1 MKNIKRFII
10 PIFIPHAGCPH
21 RCLFC
26 DQQAVTSAGD
36 GKITRQHIVETV
48 KSYTET
54 RPDWDRDIE
63 LAYFGGSFTSL
74 PMKRQLDLLKIG
86 GELIDEG
93 MIDAL
98 RVSTRPDSISD
109 KVLGF
114 LSEYGVRTIELGIQ
128 SMSDHVLEMSE
139 RGHTAEDTRKAAS
152 LINRHGFDL
161 IAQIMPGLPGD
172 TEETIISTADDVV
185 SLAPMGVRIYPAV
198 VIRNTEMERLYREG
212 LYEPLTLDQAV
223 HITGQIVRTFQEHNI
238 PVIRIG
244 LSHSKELE
252 KRVVAG
258 PYHES
263 LGALVMEGMMAE
275 RIENVV
281 GALKHIPDPLVI
293 RVNPKLVG
301 AAVGGKKRTIR
312 RLERIHNLNR
322 VKITGDQ
329 FLTEEEIVI
338 ENL

>member
-1 MKNIKRFII
+1 MKNLKRFII

-26 DQQAVTSAGD
+26 DQQAITSAGTV
-36 GKITRQHIVETV
+36 KLTAKHIAETV
-48 KSYTET
+48 KSYTDT

-63 LAYFGGSFTSL
+63 LAFFGGSFTSL

-86 GELIDEG
+86 GELIDAG
-93 MIDAL
+93 LIDAL
-98 RVSTRPDSISD
+98 RVSTRPDAISE

-114 LSEYGVRTIELGIQ
+114 LTEYGVRTIELGIQ
-128 SMSDHVLEMSE
+128 SMSDHVLELSQ
-139 RGHTAEDTRKAAS
+139 RGHTADDTRNAAS
-152 LINRHGFDL
+152 LIKGRGFDL

-172 TEETIISTADDVV
+172 DEETIMATADEVV
-185 SLAPMGVRIYPAV
+185 RLSPDGARIYPAV
-198 VIRNTEMERLYREG
+198 VIQDTDMERLYREG
-212 LYEPLTLDQAV
+212 EYVPLSLDETV
-223 HITGQIVRTFQEHNI
+223 RITGRIVRLFQDHDI
-238 PVIRIG
+238 PIIRIG

-275 RIENVV
+275 RIESLV
-281 GALKHIPDPLVI
+281 GSLKHIPDPLVI
-293 RVNPKLVG
+293 RVHPRLVG
-301 AAVGGKKRTIR
+301 AAVGGNKRTIR
-312 RLERIHNLNR
+312 KLEKTHNLNR

>member
-26 DQQAVTSAGD
+26 DQLAVTAGGD
-36 GKITRQHIVETV
+36 GKITRQRIVETV
-48 KSYTET
+48 QSYTET

-86 GELIDEG
+86 GELIDKG
-93 MIDAL
+93 LIDAL
-98 RVSTRPDSISD
+98 RISTRPDAISE
-109 KVLGF
+109 KILGF

-128 SMSDHVLEMSE
+128 SMSDHVLELSQ
-139 RGHTAEDTRKAAS
+139 RGHTTDDARNAAR
-152 LINRHGFDL
+152 LIIESGFDL

-172 TEETIISTADDVV
+172 TEETIIKTAEEVV
-185 SLAPMGVRIYPAV
+185 KLAPDGVRIYPAV
-198 VIRNTEMERLYREG
+198 ILKDTEMERLYLEG
-212 LYEPLTLDQAV
+212 TYEPLSLDETVRIA
-223 HITGQIVRTFQEHNI
+223 GLIVRMFQKHNI

-244 LSHSKELE
+244 LSHSRELQ

-275 RIENVV
+275 RIETTVNS
-281 GALKHIPDPLVI
+281 LTHIPDPLVI
-293 RVNPKLVG
+293 RVHPKLVG
-301 AAVGGKKRTIR
+301 AAVGGNKKTIR
-312 RLERIHNLNR
+312 RLEKTHNLKK

-329 FLTEEEIVI
+329 FLTEEEIII

>member
-36 GKITRQHIVETV
+36 GKITRQRIVETV
-48 KSYTET
+48 KGYTET

-74 PMKRQLDLLKIG
+74 SMKRQLDLLKIG

-93 MIDAL
+93 LIDAL
-98 RVSTRPDSISD
+98 RISTRPDAISE
-109 KVLGF
+109 KILGF

-128 SMSDHVLEMSE
+128 SMSDGVLHASQ
-139 RGHTAEDTRKAAS
+139 RGHTADDTRRAAS
-152 LINRHGFDL
+152 LIKEHGFDL

-172 TEETIISTADDVV
+172 DESTIFATADEVIHLNPD
-185 SLAPMGVRIYPAV
+185 GVRIYPAV
-198 VIRNTEMERLYREG
+198 VLQDTEMERLYREG
-212 LYEPLTLDQAV
+212 TYTPLTLEDTV
-223 HITGQIVRTFQEHNI
+223 RITGILVHKFQEHDI

-244 LSHSKELE
+244 LSHSRELE

-275 RIENVV
+275 RIETVV
-281 GALKHIPDPLVI
+281 GTLTHIPDPLVI
-293 RVNPKLVG
+293 RVHPRLVG
-301 AAVGGKKRTIR
+301 AAVGGNKRTIR
-312 RLERIHNLNR
+312 RLEKTHNLKK

-338 ENL
+338 DNL

>member
-10 PIFIPHAGCPH
+10 PVFIPHAGCPH

-26 DQQAVTSAGD
+26 DQQAVTSTGD
-36 GKITRQHIVETV
+36 GKITRQRIVDTV

-74 PMKRQLDLLKIG
+74 PVRRQLDLLKIG
-86 GELIDEG
+86 KELIDEG
-93 MIDAL
+93 LIDTL
-98 RVSTRPDSISD
+98 RVSTRPDAISE
-109 KVLGF
+109 KIIGF

-128 SMSDHVLEMSE
+128 SMSDHVLEMSQ
-139 RGHTAEDTRKAAS
+139 RGHTTNDTMNAAS
-152 LINRHGFDL
+152 LINGHGFDL

-172 TEETIISTADDVV
+172 TESSILSTADDVV
-185 SLAPMGVRIYPAV
+185 SLSPNGARIYPAV
-198 VIRNTEMERLYREG
+198 VIKDTEMERLYHEKM
-212 LYEPLTLDQAV
+212 YEPLSLNEAV
-223 HITGQIVRTFQEHNI
+223 RITGKIVRIFQENDI

-244 LSHSKELE
+244 LSHSKALE

-275 RIENVV
+275 KIEKVV
-281 GALKHIPDPLVI
+281 GSLKHIPDPLVI

-312 RLERIHNLNR
+312 RLEKIHNLNR

-329 FLTEEEIVI
+329 FLSEEEIII

>member
-10 PIFIPHAGCPH
+10 PIFIPHAGCPQ

-26 DQQAVTSAGD
+26 DQQAVTSTGD
-36 GKITRQHIVETV
+36 GKINRQRIMETV

-93 MIDAL
+93 LIDAL
-98 RVSTRPDSISD
+98 RVSTRPDAISE
-109 KVLGF
+109 KILGF

-128 SMSDHVLEMSE
+128 SMSDHVLEMSQ
-139 RGHTAEDTRKAAS
+139 RGHTADDSRKAAA
-152 LINRHGFDL
+152 LINQHGFDL
-161 IAQIMPGLPGD
+161 IAQIMPGLPKD
-172 TEETIISTADDVV
+172 TESTILETANDVV
-185 SLAPMGVRIYPAV
+185 RMEPSGVRIYPAV
-198 VIRNTEMERLYREG
+198 DIKGTEMERLYHEG
-212 LYEPLTLDQAV
+212 MFEPLSLDEAV
-223 HITGQIVRTFQEHNI
+223 RITGLIVRMFQEHDI

-244 LSHSKELE
+244 LSHSRELE
-252 KRVVAG
+252 KRVVSG

-263 LGALVMEGMMAE
+263 LGALVMEGMMSE

-281 GALKHIPDPLVI
+281 GSLKHIPDPLVI
-293 RVNPKLVG
+293 RVHPKLVG

-312 RLERIHNLNR
+312 RLEKTHNLNK

-329 FLTEEEIVI
+329 FLSEEEIVI